1 LSLVDKYPLVV
12 LRTLN
17 ENEGRALA
25 IKFKELLRA
34 SLLVYPMTPEFKQ
47 EAKLVQKR
55 ITKSYYSLARVF
67 SSTFKYYTSDLHK
80 RDLGIP
86 DQVVAK
92 IPLLLIPLYQR
103 Y

>member
-17 ENEGRALA
+17 ENEVRVLA
-25 IKFKELLRA
+25 IRFSELLRS

-55 ITKSYYSLARVF
+55 IAKSYYSLARVF
-67 SSTFKYYTSDLHK
+67 SSTFKYYTTDLHK
-80 RDLGIP
+80 RALGIP
-86 DQVVAK
+86 N
-92 IPLLLIPLYQR
+92 
-103 Y
+103 